1 MSPEDSEIV
10 FTKIKNDERRRMW
23 PEVMEESG
31 EGTLMEVFLP
41 AECSRPNADRLTP
54 ANITSSSSVQG
65 AASLQT

>member
-41 AECSRPNADRLTP
+41 ADSR
-54 ANITSSSSVQG
+54 VQPP
-65 AASLQT
+65 